1 MRTISAIVLTSI
13 ATLTLAACGSS
24 QSASSAEKMNHS
36 EPAPT
41 AQRADYSR
49 DVAPM
54 QSSAATLTVRGLSC
68 PKCANNVTKQL
79 QTVAGVSTVD
89 VNMGDGLVNVT
100 FIDGLHPS
108 RAQLA
113 QAIDKSG
120 FTLVDIA
127 AN

>member
-13 ATLTLAACGSS
+13 ATLALAACGSS
-24 QSASSAEKMNHS
+24 QNSSSAEKMNHS
-36 EPAPT
+36 ESAPT

-89 VNMGDGLVNVT
+89 VNMGDGLVSVT
-100 FIDGLHPS
+100 FIAGLHPS